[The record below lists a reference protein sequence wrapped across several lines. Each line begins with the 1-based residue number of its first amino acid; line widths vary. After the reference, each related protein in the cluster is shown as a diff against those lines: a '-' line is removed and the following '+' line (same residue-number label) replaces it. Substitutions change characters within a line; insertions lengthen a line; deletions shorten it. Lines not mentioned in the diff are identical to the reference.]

1 MIGSE
6 NRCFGFAGR
15 HPLCV
20 TPLARHNPGVLL
32 ADYRTGIFNYFVA
45 IQRLGFGRLSSMYR
59 LFSGLGFVLVVS
71 LVGCRSGATQA
82 PGVILMRYN
91 PGSQSTE
98 QREKGFLETL
108 AKEFPQV
115 KVISSDQYAGTT
127 PEGALDKATDL
138 LNKYGNRAAGV
149 FAVCEPNATG
159 LLGALERTRSA
170 GKVKAVVF
178 DPNKTLIEG
187 LQDGKLDGI
196 VLQDPVTMGY
206 QAVKTMLAH
215 LQGQKVEKR
224 IVTGVYMATKENMGE
239 PQMKKLLEPAQF
251 DDEREPPAAPKYRLA
266 VIPKGTTHEYW
277 KSVHAGAA
285 QAADEAGN
293 VEIYWK
299 GPLQEND
306 TEGQINVMQEFITK
320 KVDGIVFA
328 PLDSQALIASVK
340 DAKRQ
345 GIPTVI
351 FDSGLG
357 DESIIVSYVATDN
370 YEGGALAARRLA
382 EVVQKKA
389 KP

>member
-1 MIGSE
+1 M
-6 NRCFGFAGR
+6 NRFFNGVIFVG
-15 HPLCV
+15 
-20 TPLARHNPGVLL
+20 LA
-32 ADYRTGIFNYFVA
+32 A
-45 IQRLGFGRLSSMYR
+45 
-59 LFSGLGFVLVVS
+59 
-71 LVGCRSGATQA
+71 LVGCRGGATQA

-108 AKEFPQV
+108 AKEFPHV

-138 LNKYGNRAAGV
+138 LNKYGNRAAGM

-159 LLGALERTRSA
+159 LLGALEKTECA
-170 GKVKAVVF
+170 GKVKALVF
-178 DPNKTLIEG
+178 DPNKTLIKG
-187 LQDGKLDGI
+187 LADGKLDGI

-224 IVTGVYMATKENMGE
+224 IVTGVYVATKDNMTE

-251 DDEREPPAAPKYRLA
+251 DGESEKPATIKYRLA
-266 VIPKGTTHEYW
+266 VIPKGTTHEFW

-285 QAADEAGN
+285 QAAKEAGN
-293 VEIYWK
+293 VEIFWK

-306 TEGQINVMQEFITK
+306 TEGQINVVQEFITK
-320 KVDGIVFA
+320 KVDGLVFA

-382 EVVQKKA
+382 EVLGKQS